1 MIEHTV
7 SGIHDI
13 IHGAGLAIINP
24 AWMKFTIKHGGN
36 VKKFV
41 DFATFVFNVKDTGDD
56 EKTALEGVAKYEDF
70 LRKIGCPTRFKDLDI
85 DDSKFEDYADIT
97 LKVIHDENG
106 NLPARPA
113 LTKKTSLRS

>member
-13 IHGAGLAIINP
+13 THGAGLAIINP

-41 DFATFVFNVKDTGDD
+41 DLQPSYS
-56 EKTALEGVAKYEDF
+56 EL
-70 LRKIGCPTRFKDLDI
+70 KIQEMMKRLH
-85 DDSKFEDYADIT
+85 
-97 LKVIHDENG
+97 LK
-106 NLPARPA
+106 A
-113 LTKKTSLRS
+113 